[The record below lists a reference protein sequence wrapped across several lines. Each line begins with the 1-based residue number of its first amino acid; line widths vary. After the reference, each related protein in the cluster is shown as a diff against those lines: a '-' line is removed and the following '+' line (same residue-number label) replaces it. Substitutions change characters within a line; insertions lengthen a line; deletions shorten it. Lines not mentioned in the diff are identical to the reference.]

1 MFLAFEY
8 LQSYVNVFLASK
20 NSSNVSITMRHNVD
34 NREDPDPPA
43 CNDPRPGTK
52 RYNYNQ
58 CPLTHVLSNCNCPA
72 EEQVH

>member
-52 RYNYNQ
+52 RYNYKDQ
-58 CPLTHVLSNCNCPA
+58 CPLTHVLLLP
-72 EEQVH
+72 